1 MEVSEMVTHASGR
14 EALVFERDDDLRRLA
29 SARRD
34 RVRFVMVPRAS
45 FVAIDGTA
53 EPGSDEFIAAI
64 RTLYGIAY
72 RLHFTLKARGLAG
85 RVGMLEA
92 LYWMTPEELT
102 SDAPTDASRRVTWRW
117 RLLIAVPEAATEDDV
132 DATCRAAA
140 DDPMV
145 HRVFLD
151 RWAEGT
157 SAQIL
162 HVGSYANETATLGR
176 LHEAIRVAG
185 LRPRGAHHEIY
196 LNDPRRVGEDRAR
209 TILRQ
214 PVAQV

>member
-1 MEVSEMVTHASGR
+1 MATHAPGR
-14 EALVFERDDDLRRLA
+14 EALTFERSDDLRRLA

-45 FVAIDGTA
+45 FLAIDGTA

-64 RTLYGIAY
+64 RTLYAIAY
-72 RLHFTLKARGLAG
+72 PLHFALKARGVTG
-85 RVGMLEA
+85 RVGRLEA

-102 SDAPTDASRRVTWRW
+102 TDAPTDASRSVAWRW
-117 RLLIAVPEAATEDDV
+117 RLLVAVPEDATEDEV
-132 DATCRAAA
+132 DATCRVAA
-140 DDPMV
+140 DDPMLP
-145 HRVFLD
+145 RVFLD
-151 RWAEGT
+151 RWAEGP

-162 HVGSYANETATLGR
+162 HIGSYANETPTLRR
-176 LHEAIRVAG
+176 LHEAIRASG

-196 LNDPRRVGEDRAR
+196 LNDPHRVGEDQAR

-214 PVAQV
+214 PVAKD